1 MAPGQGAASLTE
13 WVFVDETHAGRAEL
27 MSQVEP
33 AAIEFRIRG
42 SMLGGSADAEELV
55 THLFSRFSASKKALQ
70 SHISSCR
77 DWLAS
82 RRCRQP

>member
-1 MAPGQGAASLTE
+1 MSL
-13 WVFVDETHAGRAEL
+13 
-27 MSQVEP
+27 VEP
-33 AAIEFRIRG
+33 AAIEFRTRR

-70 SHISSCR
+70 SHKSSCR